1 MKFARW
7 NPRVSRSR
15 ANCAV
20 KLDLKWLKEE
30 KRREEVNLHAASG
43 FRFTLS
49 VHEFDCIHGGSGG
62 SGGFFAYYAGGIKMI
77 DQRALYDDWKGFES
91 RGVPLEPLRFR
102 LGSRRHLNDGLRI
115 SQLGGPAWAMITEL
129 DSGAF
134 GYVLEPFILQTGP
147 GKIIIMDSW
156 LVVPWEDPLI
166 EWLPDPA
173 SVVPRDLMYALD
185 KTLKFPREEV
195 LNHRLKGA
203 LRRGDIRQG
212 LLLGR
217 GSIPPPDTYKNGA
230 KITVTLRVVDQW
242 GERHSG
248 LFKMQLS
255 RSQTR
260 RSADPKRKRR
270 SLFSNR
276 DPVRPTFA
284 ERYRLSVA
292 PSGPKPCADS
302 EKMTNQILAEYEAEV
317 ALIRGK

>member
-1 MKFARW
+1 
-7 NPRVSRSR
+7 
-15 ANCAV
+15 V

-30 KRREEVNLHAASG
+30 KKREGVNLHAASG
-43 FRFTLS
+43 FLFTLS
-49 VHEFDCIHGGSGG
+49 VHKFELYSWRIGRFWR
-62 SGGFFAYYAGGIKMI
+62 FFAYHIGGIKMI
-77 DQRALYDDWKGFES
+77 DRRALYEDWKGFES
-91 RGVPLEPLRFR
+91 RGVPLEPLQFR
-102 LGSRRHLNDGLRI
+102 LRSLGRSSDGLVVRP
-115 SQLGGPAWAMITEL
+115 LEGPAWAMITEL

-212 LLLGR
+212 VLLGR

-270 SLFSNR
+270 SLFSKR
-276 DPVRPTFA
+276 DPVQPTFA
-284 ERYRLSVA
+284 EQYRLSAA
-292 PSGPKPCADS
+292 PSVPKPCADS
-302 EKMTNQILAEYEAEV
+302 EKMINQMRAELEALV
-317 ALIRGK
+317 DN